1 MKRAGLAAATAV
13 VSVVATAPAALA
25 DPRPVPSPGVSA
37 SAMAARALS
46 AAAARG
52 AELKAGPDTSLKVTG
67 VIVDRDGSTHT
78 RMTRTYRKLPVLGGD
93 LVVHQTR
100 AGGWKG
106 ASLGL
111 AQAPAA
117 AAPKVAASDAEKKA
131 AGKGHEV
138 TGGAQLVYEAR
149 TADRVPRLAWRFAVE
164 GWQADGTPS
173 RVYVSVDART
183 GRVLTREETI
193 ESATGQGKSLYSGT
207 VPLETTVQGGGY
219 GYTLTDPSRG
229 GTYTGDAKNQSD
241 LCFLIF
247 CFWRAPSTALTDTD
261 NVWGDGTPG
270 DRATVAV
277 DAQYGTSVTWDFY
290 KTLFGRNGIAGNGK
304 GSYNRV
310 HYGDKYANAFWDDS
324 CFCMTYG
331 DGDGTNFGPLTS
343 LDVTAHEM
351 SHGVTSSTAKLA
363 YTGES
368 GGLNEATSD
377 IFAAAV
383 EFFAKNGKD
392 VPDYL
397 VGEKIVL
404 PGSGRTALR
413 YMDRPSR
420 DGKSLDAW
428 SSKLASL
435 DVHYSSGVAN
445 HFFYLL
451 SEGSGKKTVNGVEY
465 DSPTSNGSTVQ
476 GIGID
481 AATRIWYKA
490 LTAYMTSNT
499 NYAGAR
505 TATLNAARDLYGAG
519 SAQYAAVAAAW
530 SAVNVN

>member
-1 MKRAGLAAATAV
+1 MKRAGLAATTALVTVAATV
-13 VSVVATAPAALA
+13 QVAYA
-25 DPRPVPSPGVSA
+25 DPGPSAAPSPRVAA
-37 SAMAARALS
+37 SRAL
-46 AAAARG
+46 AAAATRG
-52 AELKAGPDTSLKVTG
+52 AEVKADPGTSFAVTD

-78 RMTRTYRKLPVLGGD
+78 RMARTFRKLPVLGGD
-93 LVVHQTR
+93 VVVHQTR
-100 AGGWKG
+100 TGGWKG
-106 ASLGL
+106 SSLGL
-111 AQAPAA
+111 AKAPTAA
-117 AAPKVAASDAEKKA
+117 TPEVRAGDAEKKA
-131 AGKGHEV
+131 SDKRHEV

-183 GRVLTREETI
+183 GKVLTREETI
-193 ESATGQGKSLYSGT
+193 EAEAGQGKSLYSGT

-241 LCFLIF
+241 FCFLIF
-247 CFWRAPSTALTDTD
+247 CFWRAPSQVLTDTD
-261 NVWGDGTPG
+261 NVWGDGTTG
-270 DRATVAV
+270 DRGTVAV
-277 DAQYGTSVTWDFY
+277 DAQYGTSMTWDFY
-290 KTLFGRNGIAGNGK
+290 KTVFGRNGIAGNGK

-351 SHGVTSSTAKLA
+351 SHGATSSTAKLA

-413 YMDRPSR
+413 YMDKPSR

-451 SEGSGKKTVNGVEY
+451 SEGSGKKTLNGVEY
-465 DSPTSNGSTVQ
+465 DSPTSNGSTLK

-505 TATLNAARDLYGAG
+505 TATLNAARDLFGAG
-519 SAQYAAVAAAW
+519 SEQYAAVAATW
-530 SAVNVN
+530 SAVNVG

>member
-1 MKRAGLAAATAV
+1 MKRAGLAATTALVTAAATV
-13 VSVVATAPAALA
+13 QVASA
-25 DPRPVPSPGVSA
+25 DPGPSAVPSPRVAA
-37 SAMAARALS
+37 SRALD
-46 AAAARG
+46 AAASRG
-52 AELKAGPDTSLKVTG
+52 AELKAGPDTSFAVTR
-67 VIVDRDGSTHT
+67 VLVDRDGTTHT
-78 RMTRTYRKLPVLGGD
+78 RMTRTFRKLPVLGGD
-93 LVVHQTR
+93 VVVHQTR
-100 AGGWKG
+100 TGGWKG
-106 ASLGL
+106 TSLGL
-111 AQAPAA
+111 AQTPAA
-117 AAPKVAASDAEKKA
+117 ASPQVRANDAEKKA
-131 AGKGHEV
+131 GDKRHEV

-149 TADRVPRLAWRFAVE
+149 TADRVPRLAWRFALD

-183 GRVLTREETI
+183 GKVLTREETI
-193 ESATGQGKSLYSGT
+193 ETQAGQGKSLYSGT
-207 VPLETTVQGGGY
+207 VPLETTASGA
-219 GYTLTDPSRG
+219 GYTLTDPTRG
-229 GTYTGDAKNQSD
+229 GTYTGDAKNQQD
-241 LCFLIF
+241 FCFLIF
-247 CFWRAPSTALTDTD
+247 CFWRASSQVITDTD
-261 NVWGDGTPG
+261 NVWGDGTLN
-270 DRATVAV
+270 DRATVAA
-277 DAQYGTSVTWDFY
+277 DAQYGTSMTWDFY
-290 KTLFGRNGIAGNGK
+290 KTLFGRNGIADNGK

-310 HYGDKYANAFWDDS
+310 HYGNKYANAFWDDS

-363 YTGES
+363 YSGES

-397 VGEKIVL
+397 VGENIVL

-413 YMDRPSR
+413 YMDKPSR

-451 SEGSGKKTVNGVEY
+451 SEGSGKKTVNGVSY
-465 DSPTSNGSTVQ
+465 DSPTSDGSTLK

-481 AATRIWYKA
+481 AATRIWYRA
-490 LTAYMTSNT
+490 LTTYMTSNT

-505 TATLNAARDLYGAG
+505 TATLNAARDLFGA
-519 SAQYAAVAAAW
+519 SSPQYTAVAATW
-530 SAVNVN
+530 SAVNVK